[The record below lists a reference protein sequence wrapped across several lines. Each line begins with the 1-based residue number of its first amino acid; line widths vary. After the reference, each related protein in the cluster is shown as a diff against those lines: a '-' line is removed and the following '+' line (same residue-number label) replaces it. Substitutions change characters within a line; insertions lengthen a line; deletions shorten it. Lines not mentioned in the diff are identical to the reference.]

1 MGVNIVL
8 YESVESIGEK
18 DLIWVPGLG
27 YVPVVVKEKRVLS
40 DEAVREIAKYTGG
53 PVLREVYIMAPDKEY
68 AELLKKAGFEL
79 KPLEADVPIMEAIYG
94 SVVEGAWRVHRDVA
108 VASYPPLGNY
118 DDFRTKVF
126 VLDSVSNK
134 IGVIVHENVHYAIKR
149 MNLTELNPVEEA
161 VARFYEVLTEIGV
174 EDPLPVKDLPQKLED
189 EKVVEN
195 LRFLIKELGHST
207 RDVSKNLSEA
217 AQLFIKAVNLVEER
231 MLCPRILLRVVSGK
245 ACIENRGHLFRVVN
259 C

>member
-1 MGVNIVL
+1 
-8 YESVESIGEK
+8 
-18 DLIWVPGLG
+18 LIWVPGLG

-40 DEAVREIAKYTGG
+40 DEAVREVAKYTGG

-68 AELLKKAGFEL
+68 VELLKKAGFEL
-79 KPLEADVPIMEAIYG
+79 KPLEVDVPVLEAIYG
-94 SVVEGAWRVHRDVA
+94 SVVEGAWRVHRDV

-118 DDFRTKVF
+118 DDFRTKIF
-126 VLDSVSNK
+126 ILESLNNK
-134 IGVIVHENVHYAIKR
+134 IGVLVHENIHYAIRKL
-149 MNLTELNPVEEA
+149 NLTEFNPVEEA
-161 VARFYEVLTEIGV
+161 VARFYEVLAEIGV
-174 EDPLPVKDLPQKLED
+174 EDPVPLKHLPQKLRD

-207 RDVSKNLSEA
+207 RDISKNLSEA
-217 AQLFIKAVNLVEER
+217 AQLFIKAVNLVEEGI
-231 MLCPRILLRVVSGK
+231 LNPRILLRVVSGK